1 MPGWTERI
9 SVWHAGAA
17 PQAVRLREPRGADEL
32 ALDGVDTRAAV
43 RWLDALRDGPPAAAE
58 LSASDRDALL
68 AGVHRAL
75 WGDRIVS
82 SFACVACGKMVDLS
96 FELSAL
102 QRDLARRTETSQL
115 NAPRRLHD
123 GEGQAYTLPTAA
135 DEEAAAQLTAAQARE
150 ALAHGIRPGAEAAAL
165 AARLEALAPLL
176 DVELDAVCA
185 ECGQAQQMRFDIQSF
200 VLQRLLDEQESL
212 LAEVHTL
219 AAGYGWSLAEITAL
233 PRSLRRAFAARLQ
246 AQTQAPHAAAFG

>member
-1 MPGWTERI
+1 MPAWTERI
-9 SVWHAGAA
+9 RVCHAGPA
-17 PQAVRLREPRGADEL
+17 PRALRLREPRGADEL

-43 RWLDALRDGPPAAAE
+43 RWLDALLDGPPAAAE

-82 SFACVACGKMVDLS
+82 SFACSACGKMVDLS

-102 QRDLARRTETSQL
+102 QRDLADRTEAAQVST
-115 NAPRRLHD
+115 ARHLHD
-123 GEGQAYTLPTAA
+123 HEGHAYTLPSAA
-135 DEEAAAQLTAAQARE
+135 DEEAAAQLGPRQGRE
-150 ALAHGIRPGAEAAAL
+150 ALAHGIRAGADAAAL
-165 AARLEALAPLL
+165 AVRLEALAPLL
-176 DVELDAVCA
+176 DVDLDADCA
-185 ECGQAQQMRFDIQSF
+185 ECGRAQQMRFDIQSF
-200 VLQRLLDEQESL
+200 VLQRLLDERETL

-233 PRSLRRAFAARLQ
+233 PRSLRRDFAARLQ
-246 AQTQAPHAAAFG
+246 AQAPHAVAFG

>member
-9 SVWHAGAA
+9 SVWHVGAA
-17 PQAVRLREPRGADEL
+17 PQAVRLREPCGADEL

-43 RWLDALRDGPPAAAE
+43 RWLDALIDGPPSAAE

-82 SFACVACGKMVDLS
+82 SFACVACGKLVDLS

-102 QRDLARRTETSQL
+102 QRDLARRGETAQVS
-115 NAPRRLHD
+115 APCRLHD
-123 GEGQAYTLPTAA
+123 HDGHAYTLPAAA
-135 DEEAAAQLTAAQARE
+135 DEEAAAELGALQGRQ
-150 ALAHGIRPGAEAAAL
+150 ALAGGIRPGADAAAV
-165 AARLEALAPLL
+165 AARLEVLAPLL
-176 DVELDAVCA
+176 DVELDAICA

-200 VLQRLLDEQESL
+200 VLQRLLDERAAL
-212 LAEVHTL
+212 LAEVHAL
-219 AAGYGWSLAEITAL
+219 AAGYGWSLSEIAAL

-246 AQTQAPHAAAFG
+246 AQATPAAAFG

>member
-1 MPGWTERI
+1 MPAWTERI

-17 PQAVRLREPRGADEL
+17 PQAVRLREPCGADEL

-43 RWLDALRDGPPAAAE
+43 RWLDALCDGPPAAGD

-82 SFACVACGKMVDLS
+82 SFACVACGKLVDLS

-102 QRDLARRTETSQL
+102 QHDLARRGEAAQVS
-115 NAPRRLHD
+115 APRRLHD
-123 GEGQAYTLPTAA
+123 HDGHAYTLPAAA
-135 DEEAAAQLTAAQARE
+135 DEETAAALGALRGRQ
-150 ALAHGIRPGAEAAAL
+150 ALASGIRPGADAAAL
-165 AARLEALAPLL
+165 AARLEVLAPLL
-176 DVELDAVCA
+176 DVELDAACA

-200 VLQRLLDEQESL
+200 VLQRLLDERESL
-212 LAEVHTL
+212 LAEVHAL
-219 AAGYGWSLAEITAL
+219 AAGYGWSLAEIAAL
-233 PRSLRRAFAARLQ
+233 PRGLRRAFAARLQ
-246 AQTQAPHAAAFG
+246 AQATPAAAFG

>member
-1 MPGWTERI
+1 MPGWNERI
-9 SVWHAGAA
+9 RVCHAGAA
-17 PQAVRLREPRGADEL
+17 PQALRLREPRGADEL

-43 RWLDALRDGPPAAAE
+43 HWLDALLDGQPAAAE

-102 QRDLARRTETSQL
+102 QRDLASRREAAQVS
-115 NAPRRLHD
+115 APRHLHD
-123 GEGQAYTLPTAA
+123 HDGLAYMLPSAA
-135 DEEAAAQLTAAQARE
+135 DEESAALLPAPRARE
-150 ALAHGIRPGAEAAAL
+150 ALAQVIRPGADAALL

-176 DVELDAVCA
+176 DVDLDAVCA

-200 VLQRLLDEQESL
+200 VLQRLLDERESL
-212 LAEVHTL
+212 LAEVHAL

-246 AQTQAPHAAAFG
+246 AQAMPAAAFG

>member
-1 MPGWTERI
+1 MPGWNERLR
-9 SVWHAGAA
+9 VCHAGPA
-17 PQAVRLREPRGADEL
+17 PQALRLREPRGTDEL

-43 RWLDALRDGPPAAAE
+43 RWLDALLDGAPPAAE

-82 SFACVACGKMVDLS
+82 SFACTACGKMVDLS
-96 FELSAL
+96 FDLSAL
-102 QRDLARRTETSQL
+102 QQDLARRTEAARVAGARQ
-115 NAPRRLHD
+115 LHD
-123 GEGQAYTLPTAA
+123 HEGHAYTLPSAA
-135 DEEAAAQLTAAQARE
+135 DEEAAAQLGPGQGRE
-150 ALAHGIRPGAEAAAL
+150 ALAQVIRPGADAAL
-165 AARLEALAPLL
+165 LGARLEVLAPLI
-176 DVELDAVCA
+176 DVDLDAACA

-200 VLQRLLDEQESL
+200 VLQRLLDERETL
-212 LAEVHTL
+212 LAEVHAL

-246 AQTQAPHAAAFG
+246 AQAQSPHAAAFG